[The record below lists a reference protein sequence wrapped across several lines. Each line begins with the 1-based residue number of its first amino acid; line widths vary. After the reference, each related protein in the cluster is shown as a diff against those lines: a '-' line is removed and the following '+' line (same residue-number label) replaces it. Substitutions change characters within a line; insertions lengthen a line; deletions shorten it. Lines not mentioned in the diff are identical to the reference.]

1 MTADQF
7 DDNRL
12 QPVDAVIEQLAEYVM
27 SDLQP
32 SDEAIT
38 TARLCM
44 MDALACGMLALQDAN
59 CPRVLGPVVDEA
71 EMPSGC
77 LVPGTSWRLDP
88 VRAAFNVGALVRWLD
103 FNDTWLAA
111 EWGHPS
117 DNLGGLLPL
126 AAYQSSLHAREKGG
140 KRFSLRDLLVYLV
153 KAYEV
158 QGVMALKNSF
168 NRVGLDHVLLVR
180 LATAAVATAMLG
192 GTKEQVFSAITNS
205 FADGGALRTYR
216 HAPNTG
222 SRKSWA
228 AGDATSRGVWLALM
242 AMRDEMEYRSI
253 LSAPKW
259 GFGDVLFNSQ
269 EIELERELGCY
280 VMENILFK
288 VSFPAEFHAQTA
300 VEAAVALHSQVTTRI
315 DEIERIELQ
324 TQESAVRI
332 ISKSGPLHNPADRD
346 HCLQYM
352 VAIGLLHGDLTV
364 EHYEEEAASDPRV
377 DQLRSLMRVVENTSY
392 TVGYL
397 DPERRAISNQLQVFF
412 KDGASTEA
420 VEIHYPLGHRRRR
433 EESIP
438 VLHAKFKDALAQ
450 NFEASQSE
458 KLSAWTSDAE
468 CFDSMPVHEFVELWQ
483 A

>member
-77 LVPGTSWRLDP
+77 LVPGTRWRLDP
-88 VRAAFNVGALVRWLD
+88 VRAAFNVGAIVRWLD

-126 AAYQSSLHAREKGG
+126 AAYQSSLHARGKGG
-140 KRFSLRDLLVYLV
+140 KHFSVRDLLVCLV

-180 LATAAVATAMLG
+180 LATAGVATAMLG
-192 GTKEQVFSAITNS
+192 GTKEQVISAITNS

-242 AMRDEMEYRSI
+242 AMRGEMEYRSI

-259 GFGDVLFNSQ
+259 GFGDVLFSSR

-300 VEAAVALHSQVTTRI
+300 VEAAVALHPQIAARI
-315 DEIERIELQ
+315 DEIDRIELQ

-332 ISKSGPLHNPADRD
+332 ISKSGPLHKPADRD

-352 VAIGLLHGDLTV
+352 VAIGLLHGDLTA
-364 EHYEEEAASDPRV
+364 EHYEEESASDPRV
-377 DQLRSLMRVVENTSY
+377 DQLRSLMRVVEHESY

-397 DPERRAISNQLQVFF
+397 DPERRAISNQVQVFF
-412 KDGASTEA
+412 KDGSSTEA

-450 NFEASQSE
+450 HFEASQSE